1 MAIKKWKTLQSD
13 YLIKRPWLTARRDK
27 VELPN
32 GKVFDEFYVL
42 EFPDWVN
49 VIAEDREGNIL
60 LEHQWRHAAG
70 EVSTEICAGVIER
83 GEEPLDAAK
92 RELLEETGYSGGKWT
107 NIMTIMPNPGLMTN
121 RCHCFLATGVE
132 RVSGQHLDESED
144 IEVIPAVEVL
154 RHNEITLQNRT
165 ATIGRLCIETAS
177 GIREKREF
185 LQTIHDT
192 IIPR

>member
-83 GEEPLDAAK
+83 GEVPLDAAK

-144 IEVIPAVEVL
+144 IEVIPTPRSEVL
-154 RHNEITLQNRT
+154 AMLQAGEFRQALMVAPLWKYF
-165 ATIGRLCIETAS
+165 ATT
-177 GIREKREF
+177 K
-185 LQTIHDT
+185 
-192 IIPR
+192 